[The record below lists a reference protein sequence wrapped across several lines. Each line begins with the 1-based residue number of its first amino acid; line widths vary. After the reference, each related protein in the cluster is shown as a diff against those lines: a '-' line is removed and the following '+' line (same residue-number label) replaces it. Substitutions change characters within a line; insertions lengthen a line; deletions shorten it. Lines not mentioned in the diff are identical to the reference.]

1 MMELELS
8 GNVQIVF
15 YKPTKFCEIPSRDL
29 RGPVLTNFSLL
40 YSIYGQSSKFKG
52 AEISRKMME
61 SEFRHSM
68 LICTLCPKFL
78 RSFTNFQNKIICKK
92 IRLMEFILIN
102 ICCTLF
108 DDFLVTMVKHTM
120 ESKVVRYYSKR
131 RKVFQKMAKV
141 TQVNLYFLRTFQSN
155 IKMRTGIGIFVL
167 LITLQIH

>member
-1 MMELELS
+1 
-8 GNVQIVF
+8 
-15 YKPTKFCEIPSRDL
+15 
-29 RGPVLTNFSLL
+29 
-40 YSIYGQSSKFKG
+40 
-52 AEISRKMME
+52 
-61 SEFRHSM
+61 
-68 LICTLCPKFL
+68 
-78 RSFTNFQNKIICKK
+78 
-92 IRLMEFILIN
+92 MEFILIN

-108 DDFLVTMVKHTM
+108 DDFLVTMVKHTT